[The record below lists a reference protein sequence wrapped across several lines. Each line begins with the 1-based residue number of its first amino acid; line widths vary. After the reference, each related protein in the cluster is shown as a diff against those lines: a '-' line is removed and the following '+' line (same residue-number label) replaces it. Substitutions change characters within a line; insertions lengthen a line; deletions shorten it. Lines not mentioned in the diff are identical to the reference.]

1 MLDIWNTNKVFRN
14 EKSKK
19 TVNRHLYR
27 LHSLRKAGLPPHLGS
42 FLSSPTPQRKSDET
56 IGFSRKILHST
67 SQPLKKVEK
76 KSVSEHTLCFCKK
89 KEESFVFASRR
100 PIFFHFV
107 VSHLFYGTPFRL
119 KYCSVVYNVCLIKHN
134 VHLPPLPPV
143 SNEPEFSWGD
153 FASKVTL

>member
-1 MLDIWNTNKVFRN
+1 MKNL
-14 EKSKK
+14 KK
-19 TVNRHLYR
+19 NVNRHLYR
-27 LHSLRKAGLPPHLGS
+27 LHSLQKAGLTPPPGI
-42 FLSSPTPQRKSDET
+42 LSLITNTTTQIRRNNWFEQ
-56 IGFSRKILHST
+56 KILHST
-67 SQPLKKVEK
+67 FQPLKKVEK
-76 KSVSEHTLCFCKK
+76 KSVSEHTLCFCKKK

-143 SNEPEFSWGD
+143 SNEPEFSWGE